1 VTATEAERHFTAAEL
16 QDRLAAVHGAPAD
29 VGRVELVV
37 RRPAEGE
44 RETPGEAELDLERGL
59 VGDRWA
65 LGRSHGR
72 PPSLE
77 AQITVMSARAVELVA
92 GSRERWPL
100 AGDQLYV
107 ELDIGEENLPP
118 GTRLAV
124 GTAVL
129 EVSHEPHTGC
139 KKFVSRFGRDAMLL
153 VNSPEGRALRLRGMN
168 TRIVEPGVVR
178 PGDEIRKLA

>member
-1 VTATEAERHFTAAEL
+1 MTTTDAERHFTTDEL
-16 QDRLAAVHGAPAD
+16 DERLPAVHGAPAE
-29 VGRVELVV
+29 VGRVELVL
-37 RRPAEGE
+37 RRPVEGQ
-44 RETPGEAELDLERGL
+44 RELLDEATLDLEGGV
-59 VGDRWA
+59 VGDRWS

-72 PPSLE
+72 PPNLL
-77 AQITVMSARAVELVA
+77 AQVTLMSARAADLVA
-92 GSRERWPL
+92 GDRERWAL

-107 ELDIGEENLPP
+107 ELDISEENLPP

-129 EVSHEPHTGC
+129 EVSDEPHTGC
-139 KKFVSRFGRDAMLL
+139 KKFVGRFGMDAMRF